1 MTQPNDMSQSGEQ
14 RLKDRRR
21 NFWRYVGIAI
31 FVAMLAGFFSG
42 FLMGTYENGE
52 IGLWVPLSAG
62 VVAIALWI
70 WFSVDYFKRIDELDL
85 MDNLWSHLIGV
96 YGAVLTYASWF
107 LLAELDVT
115 PEPTAFGVVAAM
127 LGFTFLAYG
136 ARKLGWR

>member
-1 MTQPNDMSQSGEQ
+1 MTQSNDMSQSGEQ

-96 YGAVLTYASWF
+96 YGAVMVYGSWF
-107 LLAELDVT
+107 LLAELDLT
-115 PEPTAFGVVAAM
+115 PEPTALGIILA
-127 LGFTFLAYG
+127 LIGFTFLAYG
-136 ARKLGWR
+136 ARRLGWR